1 MYPAIGYDDL
11 VDIWVPRVPTVVCDR
26 VREAVA
32 EGLGFQEEFFGL
44 IREQAA
50 MLEEFLRPIG
60 APPSPLTGDTN
71 KANWTEVR
79 RSESLLEGTAERVDA
94 EFFRREY
101 AEFDERLKRAMPT
114 FLLGEHFSL
123 SPGRGLGNGEE
134 IVPLI
139 KQGILTNAG
148 VNWSA
153 ISHEE
158 GKCIH
163 SDGCVTA
170 GDILLACTAHEIYY
184 VGRKVD
190 FVREV
195 PPDLKF
201 NEAVADVMV
210 LKPKASKPTELY
222 GSYVAAFLRSPSGL
236 HQVQR
241 CIRGLRGG
249 HVYKEDLSRY
259 VRVPVP
265 SAEWLGDFE
274 QRAEKYEHVR
284 QLANTSMKLAI
295 GEVETWLAAV

>member
-1 MYPAIGYDDL
+1 MWLLTPSTPRMGWHIPIRSVTRTDHREPKYMLQEGDILVSNVRPNRGAVTLIGKLRSGCLASSGFSLLRQKKKAKIPQAYVFAFLKSRFGRLQLERRCRGSMYPAIGYDDL

-163 SDGCVTA
+163 SDGCV
-170 GDILLACTAHEIYY
+170 D
-184 VGRKVD
+184 
-190 FVREV
+190 
-195 PPDLKF
+195 
-201 NEAVADVMV
+201 
-210 LKPKASKPTELY
+210 
-222 GSYVAAFLRSPSGL
+222 
-236 HQVQR
+236 
-241 CIRGLRGG
+241 
-249 HVYKEDLSRY
+249 
-259 VRVPVP
+259 
-265 SAEWLGDFE
+265 
-274 QRAEKYEHVR
+274 
-284 QLANTSMKLAI
+284 
-295 GEVETWLAAV
+295 